1 MHPRLPVLAFLFTA
15 LLAAQTPCQPTAVYT
30 PCDIVFD
37 MTDEEA
43 RAHPNPYL
51 TVQLQAEFRS
61 PRYRT
66 FLMPAFWDGGRRLV
80 IRFAPTDPGKWDFRV
95 SSNIARF
102 DEKTGHVE
110 GTPSDSPG
118 FVRPRNVHHWG
129 YTETDQPHLWMG
141 DTLYSFATVDQ
152 AIFEKVIEARA
163 QQKFNH
169 IRGLVLGREQD
180 AAKAFPSPD
189 QPDPEHFRRLDGRI
203 LAMNRKGIVADLII
217 GGDQNEVAKLFPTWQ
232 QRERYIR
239 YLVARYSAMHITW
252 QGVQEFEEYEDGRAL
267 LKEIGESLKK
277 LDPYNHP
284 RSTHT
289 VATSAPLFGD
299 GWMTYIVYQSSDN
312 HLGSIEHQLFAA
324 PFVNVEFAY
333 EDTGAGK
340 SHPHHVDTDAFRKR
354 LWNATMSGQYPTFG
368 NTGTY
373 GGRKLEV
380 DPKYLD
386 SPGAKQMTVW
396 YEFFSGTRF
405 WELEPYFDV
414 EGGRA
419 LALERPHD
427 EEMEG
432 IEYIVYV
439 EKPGPVEIVLP
450 RHSYDA
456 AWFNPI
462 TGERIKLKEFK
473 DRRYRAE
480 PPSQDHDWVLHIS
493 REGRKRGMLNS
504 YKFESRAIM
513 LQEVEQSSQK
523 VPYQIEEPSADSLPV
538 GKPVKYAA
546 KVTRDTRATRSMMW
560 LWTGE
565 VAAGGQG
572 YRVLGTGADGEM
584 KVPPG
589 LAKRYPAVLNLRLAG
604 MNAVGKVYFSDKVY
618 RLTE

>member
-1 MHPRLPVLAFLFTA
+1 MRLFLPALA
-15 LLAAQTPCQPTAVYT
+15 LLWVRLVPAQTPCQPTPVYT

-37 MTDEEA
+37 LTDEELK
-43 RAHPNPYL
+43 AHPNPYM
-51 TVQLQAEFRS
+51 TVKLEAEFRS
-61 PRYRT
+61 PRFRT

-80 IRFAPTDPGKWDFRV
+80 IRFAPTDPGPWDFRL

-102 DEKTGHVE
+102 DEKSGRIE
-110 GTPSDSPG
+110 ATPADTPG

-141 DTLYSFATVDQ
+141 DTLYRLATVDQ
-152 AIFEKVIEARA
+152 SVFEKVIEARA

-169 IRGLVLGREQD
+169 IRGLVLGWEED
-180 AAKAFPSPD
+180 AVKAFPTPD
-189 QPDPEHFRRLDGRI
+189 QPNPEHFRRLDERV
-203 LAMNRKGIVADLII
+203 LAMNRKGIVADLIL
-217 GGDQNEVAKLFPTWQ
+217 GGDHNELAKLFPTWQ
-232 QRERYIR
+232 QRERYVR
-239 YLVARYSAMHITW
+239 YLVARYAPMHITW

-267 LKEIGESLKK
+267 LKEIGELLKK

-289 VATSAPLFGD
+289 VATSAPLLAD
-299 GWMTYIVYQSSDN
+299 GWMTHIVYQSSNND
-312 HLGSIEHQLFAA
+312 LGAIEHQLYAV
-324 PFVNVEFAY
+324 PLVNAEFAY
-333 EDTGAGK
+333 EDSGAGK
-340 SHPHHVDTDAFRKR
+340 AYAHHVDTDTFRKR
-354 LWNATMSGQYPTFG
+354 LWSATMNGQYPTFG

-373 GGRKLEV
+373 GGKKFDV

-386 SPGAKQMTVW
+386 SPGAKQMTIW

-414 EGGRA
+414 DGGRA
-419 LALERPHD
+419 VALERPRE

-432 IEYIVYV
+432 IEFIIYV

-462 TGERIKLKEFK
+462 TGERVKLKEFK
-473 DRRYRAE
+473 DKRYRAE
-480 PPSQDHDWVLHIS
+480 PPNRDHDWVLHIS

-523 VPYQIEEPSADSLPV
+523 LPFEIVEPSGDAIPA
-538 GKPVKYAA
+538 GKPVKYSV

-572 YRVLGTGADGEM
+572 YRVLGSGPEGEM
-584 KVPPG
+584 KVPPA
-589 LAKRYPAVLNLRLAG
+589 LTKRYPAVLNLRLAG
-604 MNAVGKVYFSDKVY
+604 MNANGKVYFSDKVY